1 MTRVKRNITILVA
14 GILAIIAMI
23 ILLLLPLGKKAST
36 PVGKENKSE
45 AVLPSAPTAP
55 LAELSSEEKKA
66 VLAKANLELETRR
79 LAQLFIER
87 YGSFSN
93 QGNYENIS
101 DLYPLMTANM
111 RRVSSSYAEE
121 QKRAHPFG
129 VVYYGVTTKARSSQ
143 IVSVKENRATIKVN
157 TQREEASGVSGTP
170 KIMYQSAIL
179 SLARLGDE
187 WKVDDVDWEEVK

>member
-1 MTRVKRNITILVA
+1 MA

-23 ILLLLPLGKKAST
+23 ILLLLPLDKKPAAPSGKL
-36 PVGKENKSE
+36 PE
-45 AVLPSAPTAP
+45 AVVPSAPTAP

-66 VLAKANLELETRR
+66 VAAKANLELETRR

-101 DLYPLMTANM
+101 DLYPLMTTNM

-121 QKRAHPFG
+121 QKRAHPSG
-129 VVYYGVTTKARSSQ
+129 NIYYGVTTKARSSQ

-157 TQREEASGVSGTP
+157 TQREEASGVSTTP
-170 KIMYQSAIL
+170 KIMYQSATL

>member
-1 MTRVKRNITILVA
+1 M
-14 GILAIIAMI
+14 AIIAMI
-23 ILLLLPLGKKAST
+23 ILLLLPLDKKPAT
-36 PVGKENKSE
+36 PSSKLPE
-45 AVLPSAPTAP
+45 AVAPSAPTAP

-66 VLAKANLELETRR
+66 VLAKANLELEIRR

-101 DLYPLMTANM
+101 DLYPLMTSNM
-111 RRVSSSYAEE
+111 RRVSSAYAEE
-121 QKRAHPFG
+121 QKRVHPSG
-129 VVYYGVTTKARSSQ
+129 GVYYGLTTKARSSQ

-157 TQREEASGVSGTP
+157 TQREESSGVSGTS
-170 KIMYQSAIL
+170 KIMYQSATL

>member
-1 MTRVKRNITILVA
+1 MTRTQRNILILGA
-14 GILAIIAMI
+14 GITAIVLMI
-23 ILLLLPLGKKAST
+23 VLLLLPLGKKA
-36 PVGKENKSE
+36 PVPAGKEKKSE

-55 LAELSSEEKKA
+55 LAELSPEEKKA

-129 VVYYGVTTKARSSQ
+129 AVYYGVTTKARSSQ

-157 TQREEASGVSGTP
+157 TQREEASGVSGTS
-170 KIMYQSAIL
+170 KIMYQTAIL

>member
-1 MTRVKRNITILVA
+1 MTRTQRNILILGA
-14 GILAIIAMI
+14 GIAVI
-23 ILLLLPLGKKAST
+23 ILMIVLLFLPLVKKEPT
-36 PVGKENKSE
+36 PAGGENKSE
-45 AVLPSAPTAP
+45 AVLPPAPTAP
-55 LAELSSEEKKA
+55 SAELSPEEKKA

-79 LAQLFIER
+79 LAQIFIER

-101 DLYPLMTANM
+101 DLYPLMTSNM
-111 RRVSSSYAEE
+111 RRVSSAYAEE
-121 QKRAHPFG
+121 QKRAHPPG
-129 VVYYGVTTKARSSQ
+129 AVYYGVTTKARSSQ

-157 TQREEASGVSGTP
+157 TQREETSGVST
-170 KIMYQSAIL
+170 ISNILYQSATL